1 MSSYSQL
8 FAQHLDTLQQRTRD
22 ILQQQGQGGL
32 AIHSGQTHRIFLD
45 DQDYPFKVNPQFKAW
60 LPVLDNPHCWL
71 LVDGVNKPVLLF
83 YRPVDFWH
91 KVADL
96 PNAFWVDFFDIRF
109 LTRPEQVADHLPANK
124 QEWAYLGGHLEVA
137 ELLGLGQP
145 NPEAVL
151 NYLHYHRAY
160 KTAYEL
166 ECLRD
171 ANRIGVRGHIAAKDS
186 FMAGASEF
194 EINLAYMKAVGQGAN
209 EAPYGNIVAINRNAA
224 ILHYTHL
231 STQRVPD
238 AERYSFLIDAGVD
251 VHGYASD
258 ITRTWAWR
266 RGEFADLIAALD
278 AQQQEIIEEIKP
290 GRRYSELHLQM
301 HHRLARLLQATELVD
316 MSVDEMIH
324 TGVTNVFFPHGL
336 GHFLGLQVHD
346 AGGFMQDERG
356 THLSAPEQ
364 FPYLRCT
371 RVMEVGQVFTIEPGL
386 YFIDS
391 LLEPLR
397 QGEQGKRVNWNKVE
411 ALRPY
416 GGIRIEDNVVLHA
429 NGVENLTRQAG
440 L

>member
-1 MSSYSQL
+1 
-8 FAQHLDTLQQRTRD
+8 
-22 ILQQQGQGGL
+22 
-32 AIHSGQTHRIFLD
+32 
-45 DQDYPFKVNPQFKAW
+45 
-60 LPVLDNPHCWL
+60 
-71 LVDGVNKPVLLF
+71 
-83 YRPVDFWH
+83 
-91 KVADL
+91 
-96 PNAFWVDFFDIRF
+96 
-109 LTRPEQVADHLPANK
+109 
-124 QEWAYLGGHLEVA
+124 
-137 ELLGLGQP
+137 
-145 NPEAVL
+145 
-151 NYLHYHRAY
+151 
-160 KTAYEL
+160 
-166 ECLRD
+166 
-171 ANRIGVRGHIAAKDS
+171 HIAAKDS

-231 STQRVPD
+231 SAVRVPD
-238 AERYSFLIDAGVD
+238 AERHSFLIDAGVD
-251 VHGYASD
+251 FHGYASD

-278 AQQQEIIEEIKP
+278 EQQQEIIKEIKP

-301 HHRLARLLQATELVD
+301 HHKLARLLQATELVD
-316 MSVDEMIH
+316 MSVDEMIN

-356 THLSAPEQ
+356 THLAAPEL

-397 QGEQGKRVNWNKVE
+397 QGEQGKRVNWIKVE
-411 ALRPY
+411 ALRPF

-429 NGVENLTRQAG
+429 NGVENMTRQAG

>member
-22 ILQQQGQGGL
+22 ILQQQGLSGL

-45 DQDYPFKVNPQFKAW
+45 DQDYPFKVNPHFKAW

-96 PNAFWVDFFDIRF
+96 PNAFWVEFFDIRF

-137 ELLGLGQP
+137 ELLGLTQP

-160 KTAYEL
+160 KTPYEL
-166 ECLRD
+166 ECLRE

-231 STQRVPD
+231 SALRVPD
-238 AERYSFLIDAGVD
+238 AERHSFLIDAGVD
-251 VHGYASD
+251 FHGYASD

-266 RGEFADLIAALD
+266 RGE
-278 AQQQEIIEEIKP
+278 
-290 GRRYSELHLQM
+290 
-301 HHRLARLLQATELVD
+301 
-316 MSVDEMIH
+316 
-324 TGVTNVFFPHGL
+324 
-336 GHFLGLQVHD
+336 
-346 AGGFMQDERG
+346 
-356 THLSAPEQ
+356 
-364 FPYLRCT
+364 
-371 RVMEVGQVFTIEPGL
+371 
-386 YFIDS
+386 
-391 LLEPLR
+391 
-397 QGEQGKRVNWNKVE
+397 
-411 ALRPY
+411 
-416 GGIRIEDNVVLHA
+416 
-429 NGVENLTRQAG
+429 
-440 L
+440 

>member
-1 MSSYSQL
+1 MRYLTKRKPGGSSLDSLDVMLKSHSPGAGRHEQL
-8 FAQHLDTLQQRTRD
+8 QPTFAQHLDTLQQRTRD
-22 ILQQQGQGGL
+22 ILQQQGLGGL

-71 LVDGVNKPVLLF
+71 LVDGVSKPVLLF

-109 LTRPEQVADHLPANK
+109 LTRPERVADHLPANK

-145 NPEAVL
+145 NPGGGPQLPAL
-151 NYLHYHRAY
+151 PPCH
-160 KTAYEL
+160 KTPYEL

-171 ANRIGVRGHIAAKDS
+171 ANRIGVRGHIAAGTPSWRGERVRDQP
-186 FMAGASEF
+186 GLHE
-194 EINLAYMKAVGQGAN
+194 GGRTGAN

-238 AERYSFLIDAGVD
+238 AGVTPFLIDAGVD

-278 AQQQEIIEEIKP
+278 AQQQEIIDEIKP

-324 TGVTNVFFPHGL
+324 TGVTNVSSPRSRPL
-336 GHFLGLQVHD
+336 PRP
-346 AGGFMQDERG
+346 AG
-356 THLSAPEQ
+356 T
-364 FPYLRCT
+364 RC
-371 RVMEVGQVFTIEPGL
+371 R
-386 YFIDS
+386 
-391 LLEPLR
+391 R
-397 QGEQGKRVNWNKVE
+397 
-411 ALRPY
+411 
-416 GGIRIEDNVVLHA
+416 LHA
-429 NGVENLTRQAG
+429 G
-440 L
+440 

>member
-1 MSSYSQL
+1 
-8 FAQHLDTLQQRTRD
+8 
-22 ILQQQGQGGL
+22 
-32 AIHSGQTHRIFLD
+32 
-45 DQDYPFKVNPQFKAW
+45 
-60 LPVLDNPHCWL
+60 
-71 LVDGVNKPVLLF
+71 
-83 YRPVDFWH
+83 
-91 KVADL
+91 VAEL

-160 KTAYEL
+160 KTPYEL

-171 ANRIGVRGHIAAKDS
+171 ANCIGVRGHIAAKDS

-278 AQQQEIIEEIKP
+278 AQQQEIIDEIKP

-346 AGGFMQDERG
+346 VGGFMQDERG
-356 THLSAPEQ
+356 THLAAPEQ

>member
-22 ILQQQGQGGL
+22 ILQQQGLGGL

-71 LVDGVNKPVLLF
+71 LVDGVSKPVLLF

-109 LTRPEQVADHLPANK
+109 LTKPEQVADHLPADK

-137 ELLGLGQP
+137 QLVGLGQP

-160 KTAYEL
+160 KTPYEL

-266 RGEFADLIAALD
+266 RGAGLDLPFGTI
-278 AQQQEIIEEIKP
+278 
-290 GRRYSELHLQM
+290 
-301 HHRLARLLQATELVD
+301 
-316 MSVDEMIH
+316 
-324 TGVTNVFFPHGL
+324 
-336 GHFLGLQVHD
+336 FLGSSDAAAFTQQGYRCAVLAAMDPAPAYYYHTRHD
-346 AGGFMQDERG
+346 DWRIMDKHCIARALEIVYR
-356 THLSAPEQ
+356 
-364 FPYLRCT
+364 
-371 RVMEVGQVFTIEPGL
+371 TIKT
-386 YFIDS
+386 IDV
-391 LLEPLR
+391 
-397 QGEQGKRVNWNKVE
+397 KK
-411 ALRPY
+411 
-416 GGIRIEDNVVLHA
+416 
-429 NGVENLTRQAG
+429 
-440 L
+440 